1 MAKLKLTK
9 TIVNGNKQLIG
20 FVVSG
25 KERDLGG
32 FSDNIVE
39 RGYPVDHLL
48 KTKFANSQIAVVTKG
63 GKSMIVE
70 RGNFKINSLPMVVFT
85 NSGNPDTEYVP
96 VDNSINLIQ
105 RFVQNNENIGFRVKF
120 GDGSEDNLKYA
131 NVIMICKW
139 FKPGNFSIRTSA
151 KGNVYISGKKDGI
164 TLDELPM
171 VTIGEEPEKTP
182 KRMKSAAKEN
192 KVGFSGS
199 LETGFDILD
208 IYELIRSC
216 NGAIIKLPSENYVA
230 HSDGATKEAEEF
242 TSLGIGE
249 VASPKLNFNA
259 TKLNVNATF
268 KKVGVVSV
276 PLGGVPQNITTYVNR
291 NKSIFMNGDNYI
303 KKFGIAVPSEKEEEL
318 LKSLGKSLALEK
330 ITDTTVTAPL
340 SQVIDAKSLV
350 FYKVDSSKIDLISEK
365 KRKASIL
372 SAKKIAELCKKQYE
386 LKLISK
392 YLGPK
397 GGVMKELKEVL
408 NDSEVSEAKNRSL
421 FGLFSMM
428 NEKALQAI
436 TEAGIDVYTGAYTKV
451 GKQMVPSKD
460 ASGEKTETIE
470 ITYILD
476 GMDFNKITGSAI
488 KAAALVN
495 NTSKVPE
502 EVINIVNTIEN
513 IGNPSDKYKKAYEL
527 YKKTEA
533 ALELINEKFWKHN
546 ASMLLTGNKSR
557 IHSHDSKKWELNT
570 STRVKT
576 AQVYNYIGGDVIGLT
591 VKFTGVSI

>member
-20 FVVSG
+20 FVISG
-25 KERDLGG
+25 KEKDLGG
-32 FSDNIVE
+32 FSDNMIE
-39 RGYPVDHLL
+39 RGYPVDHLI
-48 KTKFANSQIAVVTKG
+48 KTKFANNQLAVVVKG
-63 GKSMIVE
+63 GKSVLVE

-85 NSGNPDTEYVP
+85 NSGNPDTEYIP

-105 RFVQNNENIGFRVKF
+105 RFVQDNENIGFRVRF

-164 TLDELPM
+164 SLNDLPAI
-171 VTIGEEPEKTP
+171 TIGEEPEKSP
-182 KRMKSAAKEN
+182 KRMKSSAKEK
-192 KVGFSGS
+192 KVGFSGT

-208 IYELIRSC
+208 IYQLIREC
-216 NGAIIKLPSENYVA
+216 NGSVIKLPSEQYIA
-230 HSDGATKEAEEF
+230 HSDGNKEEDEGF

-249 VASPKLNFNA
+249 VASPKLSFNP

-268 KKVGVVSV
+268 KKVGVVNV
-276 PLGGVPQNITTYVNR
+276 PIGGMPQNITTYVNR
-291 NKSIFMNGDNYI
+291 TKSIFNNGENYI
-303 KKFGIAVPSEKEEEL
+303 KQFGIAVPSDREGDL
-318 LKSLGKSLALEK
+318 LNTLGKSLALEK
-330 ITDTTVTAPL
+330 ITDNTVTAPL
-340 SQVIDAKSLV
+340 SQVIDAKSLS
-350 FYKVDSSKIDLISEK
+350 FYKVDSSKIDLISEA

-372 SAKKIAELCKKQYE
+372 SGKKLAELCKKQYE

-397 GGVMKELKEVL
+397 GGVMKELKDSL
-408 NDSEVSEAKNRSL
+408 SASEVSEAKNRKV
-421 FGLFSMM
+421 FGIFSMM
-428 NEKALQAI
+428 NETALQAI
-436 TEAGIDVYTGAYTKV
+436 TEAGIDIYTGAYTKV
-451 GKQMVPSKD
+451 GKTAAYTKS
-460 ASGEKTETIE
+460 SGDKAEEIE
-470 ITYILD
+470 ITYTLN
-476 GMDFNKITGSAI
+476 GMDYNKITGSAI

-495 NTSKVPE
+495 DTTKVTA
-502 EVINIVNTIEN
+502 EVINVVNTIES

-546 ASMLLTGNKSR
+546 ASMLLNGNKSM
-557 IHSHDSKKWELNT
+557 IHSHDKKKWELNT
-570 STRVKT
+570 STRVKK
-576 AQVYNYIGGDVIGLT
+576 AQVYNYIGGDVNGLS
-591 VKFTGVSI
+591 VKFTGVNI